1 MLETPPPR
9 VPYLMDSRYIMY
21 QDPAKS
27 FKAFALSKFHFHRK
41 SLAAE
46 KSQLINIEAVL
57 TPIQFTR
64 RLFGE

>member
-1 MLETPPPR
+1 
-9 VPYLMDSRYIMY
+9 MDSRYIMY